1 MGNDGHLALAGT
13 ALVLGLASIP
23 LCLFLN
29 LGVVIGGVAIILA
42 ILSKGTLE
50 KLLPQAKKAILYGSR
65 GIVVG
70 YGVFTYDL
78 YTVLTD
84 PQSRAQLNTISKQMN
99 GVSFD
104 EMLKELGVQ
113 IGE

>member
-1 MGNDGHLALAGT
+1 MGNDKHLALAST
-13 ALVLGLASIP
+13 ALVMGLASIP

-29 LGVVIGGVAIILA
+29 LGVLIGGIAVIFA

-50 KLLPQAKKAILYGSR
+50 KLLPQAKKAIIYGSI

-70 YGVFTYDL
+70 YGVFAYDL
-78 YTVLTD
+78 HTVLTD
-84 PQSRAQLNTISKQMN
+84 PQSRAQLNEISKQMN

-104 EMLKELGVQ
+104 EMLQELGVQ
-113 IGE
+113 LDD

>member
-29 LGVVIGGVAIILA
+29 LGVVIGGVAI
-42 ILSKGTLE
+42 
-50 KLLPQAKKAILYGSR
+50 
-65 GIVVG
+65 

-113 IGE
+113 IDG